1 MKASYFV
8 EPTETRPGSTV
19 AMEALVAAMAAKDKV
34 AICRFR
40 RASEKP
46 RLVALLP
53 QLRELEPGTASVR
66 VPCGLHMVALPWADE
81 LRKLDLPAVINR
93 TEPEQITF
101 RLCNNGKGPVTLV
114 MPGDGS
120 DSSWRT
126 PVVGWSFLPVGS
138 GKPHPTHPKNGVLG
152 RCGNINT
159 LEPHEIFVL
168 RPGDGKDLKHWIG
181 CSQLPPAGT
190 YRVVFF
196 YSNLPRMKWSGLPS
210 IEGHDPAA
218 MARVQES
225 TPVSLVSNEVVV
237 EISD

>member
-1 MKASYFV
+1 MIVRILVAVTAGVFV
-8 EPTETRPGSTV
+8 V
-19 AMEALVAAMAAKDKV
+19 ALVGWTPVTEGDGPPDADTRGAGPPTPQKCWAAPAV
-34 AICRFR
+34 AI
-40 RASEKP
+40 EID
-46 RLVALLP
+46 LL
-53 QLRELEPGTASVR
+53 
-66 VPCGLHMVALPWADE
+66 
-81 LRKLDLPAVINR
+81 LDLPAEINR
-93 TEPEQITF
+93 TKPEQITF
-101 RLCNNGKGPVTLV
+101 RLFNKGKGPVTLV

-120 DSSWRT
+120 DAGWRT

-138 GKPHPTHPKNGVLG
+138 KKSHPTHSKNGVLG

-168 RPGDGKDLKHWIG
+168 RPGDGKDLKQWVG
-181 CSQLPPAGT
+181 FSQLPPAGT
-190 YRVVFF
+190 YRVVFY

-218 MARVQES
+218 MVRLQES